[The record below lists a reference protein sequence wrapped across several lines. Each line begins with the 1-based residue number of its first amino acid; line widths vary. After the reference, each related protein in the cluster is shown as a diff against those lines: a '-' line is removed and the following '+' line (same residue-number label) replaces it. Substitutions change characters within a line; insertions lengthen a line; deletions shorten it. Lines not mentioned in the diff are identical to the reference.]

1 LAAPDKRILVIEDN
15 SSVRDALAAV
25 LTMEGYAVSTAGDG
39 LEGLALLPG
48 EPPYSLVLLD
58 LMMPVMDGFAF
69 LAERARRP
77 TVAAIPVIITSA
89 FEARPP
95 GGTPLQLPYLRK
107 PVDVEQLLA
116 LMREHGG

>member
-1 LAAPDKRILVIEDN
+1 LAAPGKRILVIEDN
-15 SSVRDALAAV
+15 PSVRDALAAV
-25 LTMEGYAVSTAGDG
+25 LTVEGYAVSTAGDG

-48 EPPYSLVLLD
+48 NPPFALILLD

-77 TVAAIPVIITSA
+77 ALAAVPVIITSA

-95 GGTPLQLPYLRK
+95 GGRPLDLPYLRK